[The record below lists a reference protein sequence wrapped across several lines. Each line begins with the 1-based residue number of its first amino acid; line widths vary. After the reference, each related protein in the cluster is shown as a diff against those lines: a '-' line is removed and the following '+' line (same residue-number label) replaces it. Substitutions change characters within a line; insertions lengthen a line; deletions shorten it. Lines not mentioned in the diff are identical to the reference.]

1 MKLLNKALWWALA
14 VVESKIEAVLYEEEI
29 VYPQENDSGFVHWVK
44 WVAVLSV
51 LIPAIIFFGG
61 IEWFFGL
68 FAKKR
73 NMNFKEC
80 LKCREGFDMSTQ
92 PFYNLFC
99 PNCHNALGEDGMKIV
114 DGFLFWATRTHPSVG
129 KSDQVALSVF
139 NALSNDQPREKLIE
153 ALQFYTSTDLVDL
166 MYFSMLLEEYD
177 EYLVRRR
184 R

>member
-1 MKLLNKALWWALA
+1 MYQH
-14 VVESKIEAVLYEEEI
+14 ED
-29 VYPQENDSGFVHWVK
+29 DSGFTNFIK
-44 WVAVLSV
+44 WMAVLCV
-51 LIPAIIFFGG
+51 LIPAIVFFGS

-68 FAKKR
+68 FQKKQD
-73 NMNFKEC
+73 MSFKEC
-80 LKCREGFDMSTQ
+80 IKCREGFDRGSM

-99 PNCHNALGEDGMKIV
+99 PNCHNQIGEDGMKIV

-129 KSDQVALSVF
+129 KSDQVALSVY
-139 NALSNDQPREKLIE
+139 NALANDQPREKLIE
-153 ALQFYTSTDLVDL
+153 VLQFYTSTDLVDL